1 MFVSGAGNPRK
12 TGWTADPALG
22 YHAGNLSF
30 PHDSRIT
37 MPDDLDTV
45 SLHALIHQYRAGD
58 VAALNTLIS
67 RTAEQLERLA
77 RRMLRDFP
85 GVRAKEQTG
94 DVLNSALVRLQRA
107 LREANPTSVRQYYAL
122 AAEQIR
128 RELLDLVRKY
138 KRRPVAP
145 LADAEALA
153 PPVAV
158 AADLDLWAALQE
170 AVEKLPTDLREVFG
184 LTFYHGWNQA
194 AIAEL
199 LQTHDKRVRQMWR
212 QACQR
217 LSAAVGGELPAA

>member
-1 MFVSGAGNPRK
+1 
-12 TGWTADPALG
+12 
-22 YHAGNLSF
+22 
-30 PHDSRIT
+30 

-45 SLHALIHQYRAGD
+45 SLHALIHQYREGD

-67 RTAEQLERLA
+67 RTAERLERLA
-77 RRMLRDFP
+77 RRMLRDYP
-85 GVRAKEQTG
+85 GVRAREETG
-94 DVLNSALVRLQRA
+94 DVLNSALVRLQNA
-107 LREANPTSVRQYYAL
+107 LREANPMSVRQYYAL

-128 RELLDLVRKY
+128 RELLDLVRRH
-138 KRRPVAP
+138 KRRPAAP
-145 LADAEALA
+145 LADAEL
-153 PPVAV
+153 VASPAG

-194 AIAEL
+194 EIAEL

-217 LSAAVGGELPAA
+217 LSDAVGGQLPAP